1 METLSL
7 SLSISIS
14 LSRRAEKKNDRP
26 PSFFP
31 LFCIFL
37 ELATICEPYRRKN
50 TYHYQIRFRVGTE
63 GFYREAIVLAFLF
76 LFRRATTTLK
86 RERERERKSPGV
98 RMFKTF
104 LVDRGHDRVSRKRRR
119 RGRWKSERRS
129 IALET
134 LSRRKGRGSR

>member
-26 PSFFP
+26 PSFF
-31 LFCIFL
+31 LFFVSFSNWQRSVNL
-37 ELATICEPYRRKN
+37 TGKN
-50 TYHYQIRFRVGTE
+50 TYHYQIRFRVGAE

-86 RERERERKSPGV
+86 RERKSPGV

>member
-50 TYHYQIRFRVGTE
+50 TYHYQIRFRVGAE

-86 RERERERKSPGV
+86 RERKSPGV

-104 LVDRGHDRVSRKRRR
+104 LVDRGHDRVSRKRGR
-119 RGRWKSERRS
+119 RGRRKSERRS

-134 LSRRKGRGSR
+134 LSRRKGRGNR